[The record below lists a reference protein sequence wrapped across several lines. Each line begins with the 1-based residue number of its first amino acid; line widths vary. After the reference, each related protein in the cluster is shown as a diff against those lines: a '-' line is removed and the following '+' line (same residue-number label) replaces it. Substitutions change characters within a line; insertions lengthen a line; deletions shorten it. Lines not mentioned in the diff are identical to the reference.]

1 MYQIGELVQ
10 YGSTGVCRISESQ
23 PQTLP
28 NSEEERLYY
37 VLVPLYK
44 ACVISVPVDSDKVFM
59 RPIITRDEAEQ
70 LIRLIPT
77 LQFPAY
83 HNRAAKELAGHY
95 DTLLKSHNCEDWIQ
109 LTMSIYTKKQDQLNK
124 KRRFG
129 SVDER
134 FLKQAEDLLFGE
146 FAAALE
152 IPKEEVQGYIAS
164 KVESL
169 KQAG

>member
-10 YGSTGVCRISESQ
+10 YGSTGVCKVTQIKS
-23 PQTLP
+23 QTLP
-28 NSEEERLYY
+28 NTEEERLYY
-37 VLVPLYK
+37 VLEPLYK

-59 RPIITRDEAEQ
+59 RPIITRAEAD
-70 LIRLIPT
+70 RLISEIPT
-77 LQFPAY
+77 HQYPAY
-83 HNRAAKELAGHY
+83 HNRATKELAGHY
-95 DTLLKSHNCEDWIQ
+95 DALLKSHRCENWIE
-109 LTMSIYTKKQDQLNK
+109 LTMSIYTKKQDQLSK
-124 KRRFG
+124 KRKFG

-152 IPKEEVQGYIAS
+152 IPKDQVQSYIAT

-169 KQAG
+169 KKAG